1 MTCKGCELIKECRE
15 TGAELQTCKRYKP
28 KTNFDRI
35 TDSPEALAE
44 FIADAMFL
52 YSTNKHIYTIEA
64 VKMASKKEGIDI
76 DIEFIYKDVL
86 DWLNKESKGSKNV
99 KNKNT

>member
-35 TDSPEALAE
+35 TDSPEKLAE

-52 YSTNKHIYTIEA
+52 YSTNRHIYTIEA
-64 VKMASKKEGIDI
+64 VKMASKKEGINV
-76 DIEFIYKDVL
+76 VL
-86 DWLNKESKGSKNV
+86 DCTYRDINEWLYTESKE
-99 KNKNT
+99 